1 MIVMIILNKKKQ
13 VIIMQ
18 ILINYK
24 NEEESKSVSINS
36 TDIRTYVS
44 TEIDETKTQ
53 DLVNFGNE
61 LQTLIQ
67 KYFSK

>member
-1 MIVMIILNKKKQ
+1 
-13 VIIMQ
+13 MQ

-24 NEEESKSVSINS
+24 NDEESKSVSINS

-44 TEIDETKTQ
+44 TEMDETKTQ

-61 LQTLIQ
+61 LKALIQ
-67 KYFSK
+67 KYFGE

>member
-1 MIVMIILNKKKQ
+1 
-13 VIIMQ
+13 MQ

-24 NEEESKSVSINS
+24 NDEEGKSVSINS
-36 TDIRTYVS
+36 TDLRTYVS
-44 TEIDETKTQ
+44 SEIDESKTQ

-67 KYFSK
+67 KYFGE